1 MHERTDLR
9 LAPCCALFVAVA
21 AVTLARSAGAHPGI
35 TGYSGKPY
43 NGTSETCTTNCHAK
57 GANPPTLTMTVPTS
71 VVAGSTSQV
80 TIVVAGN
87 RVRTSLN
94 AAFTDGVKTV
104 KGTNTDTPLPAQE
117 PTELAAVDPPPSG
130 ATATY
135 KFSFVAPNVPGA
147 ITMYVS
153 GMAANG
159 SGTGGDAVATTT
171 RAITVTAV
179 DAGMASDAGSSSGTS
194 GTSGTSGGG
203 TSGGGT
209 SGGGTSG
216 GTDGGSSSATSGM
229 PASSSG
235 AAVPPADDGSAS
247 GCSIGAV
254 GRGADGS
261 VSLSALGLSA
271 LLCLSTIL
279 RRRTPT

>member
-9 LAPCCALFVAVA
+9 LAPRCALFVAVA

-57 GANPPTLTMTVPTS
+57 GANPPTLTITVPTS

-135 KFSFVAPNVPGA
+135 KFSFIAPNVPGA

-171 RAITVTAV
+171 RAITITAL

-194 GTSGTSGGG
+194 GT
-203 TSGGGT
+203 GGT

-216 GTDGGSSSATSGM
+216 GTDGGSISGTSGM
-229 PASSSG
+229 AASSSG
-235 AAVPPADDGSAS
+235 AAGPPADDGSAS
-247 GCSIGAV
+247 GCSIGAAS
-254 GRGADGS
+254 GRGAGGS

>member
-9 LAPCCALFVAVA
+9 LAQCCALLVAVA
-21 AVTLARSAGAHPGI
+21 AVTFAPSAGAHPGI

-43 NGTSETCTTNCHAK
+43 NGTPETCTTNCHAK
-57 GANPPTLTMTVPTS
+57 GANPPTLTIMVPTS

-94 AAFTDGVKTV
+94 AAFTDGVKTI

-135 KFSFVAPNVPGA
+135 KFSFIAPNVPGA
-147 ITMYVS
+147 ITMYVA

-171 RAITVTAV
+171 RAITVTAL
-179 DAGMASDAGSSSGTS
+179 DAGMALDAGSSSGTS
-194 GTSGTSGGG
+194 GTSGGSSGGG
-203 TSGGGT
+203 TSGT
-209 SGGGTSG
+209 STSG
-216 GTDGGSSSATSGM
+216 GTDGGSSGTSGTA
-229 PASSSG
+229 ASSSG
-235 AAVPPADDGSAS
+235 AAAPAAGDGSDS
-247 GCSIGAV
+247 GCSIGAHAA
-254 GRGADGS
+254 GRGAGGS
-261 VSLSALGLSA
+261 VSLCALGLSA

>member
-9 LAPCCALFVAVA
+9 LAQCCALFAAVA

-57 GANPPTLTMTVPTS
+57 GANPPTLTITVPTS

-94 AAFTDGVKTV
+94 AAFTDGVKTI

-135 KFSFVAPNVPGA
+135 KFSFIAPQVPGA

-171 RAITVTAV
+171 RAITVTAL

-194 GTSGTSGGG
+194 GGGTSGTSTSG
-203 TSGGGT
+203 TS
-209 SGGGTSG
+209 TSG
-216 GTDGGSSSATSGM
+216 GTDGGSSSGISGTA
-229 PASSSG
+229 ASSSDT
-235 AAVPPADDGSAS
+235 AAPAADDGSDS
-247 GCSIGAV
+247 GCSIGADAA
-254 GRGADGS
+254 GRSAGGS

>member
-9 LAPCCALFVAVA
+9 LAPCCALFAAVA

-57 GANPPTLTMTVPTS
+57 GANPPTLTITVPTS

-94 AAFTDGVKTV
+94 AAFTDGVKTI

-117 PTELAAVDPPPSG
+117 PTELAAVAPPPSG
-130 ATATY
+130 AAATY

-147 ITMYVS
+147 ITLYVA

-171 RAITVTAV
+171 RAITVTAL

-194 GTSGTSGGG
+194 GTSGGG

-209 SGGGTSG
+209 SGTSTSG
-216 GTDGGSSSATSGM
+216 GTDGGSSSDASGTA
-229 PASSSG
+229 ASSSG
-235 AAVPPADDGSAS
+235 TAAPAADDGSAS
-247 GCSIGAV
+247 GCSIGANAA
-254 GRGADGS
+254 GRGAGGS

-271 LLCLSTIL
+271 LLCLSMIL
-279 RRRTPT
+279 RLRTST